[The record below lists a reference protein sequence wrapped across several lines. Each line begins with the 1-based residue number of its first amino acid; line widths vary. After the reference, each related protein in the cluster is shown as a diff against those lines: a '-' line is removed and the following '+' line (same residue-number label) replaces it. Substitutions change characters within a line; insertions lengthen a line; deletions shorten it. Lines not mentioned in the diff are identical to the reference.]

1 MSVLQNKRLPY
12 WNYSAGFDFDH
23 ITVIRMII
31 CTKVPNFIH
40 IGPSNAEIW
49 RHVDFSIWRPRRLNT
64 TSGFLLVDYTVFGSS
79 KYINKPN
86 YRRHISFHGWDITT
100 SDLQKKKQTS
110 AILEFYFRFRFP
122 LYHRNWH
129 AILHQADEFH
139 RNGTTY
145 CGPSRARLCSVKNL
159 RNQSTSDFVHLGRL
173 SCVPIFTV
181 NGTGTAKFCTE
192 KKRMSQL
199 YIRIYDQRR
208 SHQVRFGGAKSAR

>member
-12 WNYSAGFDFDH
+12 WNSSAGFDFDH

-64 TSGFLLVDYTVFGSS
+64 TSGFLLVDHTVFGSS

-100 SDLQKKKQTS
+100 SDLKKNKRPP
-110 AILEFYFRFRFP
+110 YW
-122 LYHRNWH
+122 N
-129 AILHQADEFH
+129 
-139 RNGTTY
+139 
-145 CGPSRARLCSVKNL
+145 
-159 RNQSTSDFVHLGRL
+159 STSDFDFRYITGIGMLFCIRLTNFIEMRPLTAARPELGSAVLKICVINRHRTLFTWVDCPACQFSL
-173 SCVPIFTV
+173 S
-181 NGTGTAKFCTE
+181 TE
-192 KKRMSQL
+192 RA
-199 YIRIYDQRR
+199 RR
-208 SHQVRFGGAKSAR
+208 SFVRRKNECLNYT